1 MDSIFTLSM
10 LELLDRM
17 NRSTSWLACLLCLA
31 AMAAGCT
38 GPLTEPF
45 HPGGADGAP
54 ASDGPLGLPAGQAAR
69 EVVLLDFTATWC
81 GPCRK
86 MEPTIHSLQQAG
98 YAVRKV
104 DVDREPDLAQ
114 KFDVRTI
121 PTFVL
126 LVDGQE
132 AARMR
137 GVVSQTQLERLFR
150 EHQPQRE

>member
-1 MDSIFTLSM
+1 
-10 LELLDRM
+10 M
-17 NRSTSWLACLLCLA
+17 NRSLPRLSCILLAVVF
-31 AMAAGCT
+31 AAGCT

-45 HPGGADGAP
+45 HPGGAADGTP
-54 ASDGPLGLPAGQAAR
+54 KGEGPLGVPAAQGTR

-86 MEPTIHSLQQAG
+86 MEPTVHSLQKAG
-98 YAVRKV
+98 YAVRQV

-114 KFDVRTI
+114 QFDVRTI

-132 AARMR
+132 AARLR
-137 GVVSQTQLERLFR
+137 GIVSQTQLERLFR
-150 EHQPQRE
+150 EHQGQRE